1 MPPEGDPMTKSWF
14 SWRIGTM
21 FQRWAAAQLRQT
33 PIKHEQLGTSEWRM
47 EFAVVGHI
55 ANVALPVI
63 GGVLFGTAD
72 AICAQLAKRL
82 LLMGKRCYHH
92 VGLPLLISNPVG
104 GLSMITP
111 LSEFLLLQPVRQ
123 ARWLD
128 SKPSS
133 WVAEWPVSVMA
144 KIRIGW
150 DGGGWAMTGKAN
162 KQMHLE
168 YTCVFLTWGTYTS
181 RQQLPFWRLF
191 PLNDWLPFIR
201 EIGKAEKLIDT
212 KTPWELRMLR
222 KFGIIEDD
230 PNIFLPL
237 RRMREDWLLRNIQTA
252 AWMDE
257 HQEAER
263 DQKQKED

>member
-1 MPPEGDPMTKSWF
+1 
-14 SWRIGTM
+14 M

-123 ARWLD
+123 AR
-128 SKPSS
+128 
-133 WVAEWPVSVMA
+133 
-144 KIRIGW
+144 
-150 DGGGWAMTGKAN
+150 
-162 KQMHLE
+162 
-168 YTCVFLTWGTYTS
+168 
-181 RQQLPFWRLF
+181 
-191 PLNDWLPFIR
+191 
-201 EIGKAEKLIDT
+201 
-212 KTPWELRMLR
+212 
-222 KFGIIEDD
+222 
-230 PNIFLPL
+230 
-237 RRMREDWLLRNIQTA
+237 
-252 AWMDE
+252 
-257 HQEAER
+257 
-263 DQKQKED
+263 